1 MRAAVPGLGTPYP
14 LGTLLPPVLQ
24 EDANAMRITAALDEV
39 LTPVIATLDC
49 LPCYID
55 PALAPPDFVEWL
67 ATWVGAILDENW
79 PIERA
84 RATVAQAIA
93 LHRVRGTVAGLRAH
107 LEAATDARVEVLDS
121 GGVTTSTSP
130 DCALP
135 GDDQPQVLVRV
146 YRSSRD
152 TIDLTA
158 VEKLVAG
165 AKPAHV
171 AHRVEFAE

>member
-49 LPCYID
+49 LPCYVD
-55 PALAPPDFVEWL
+55 PELAPSDFVEWL
-67 ATWVGAILDENW
+67 ATWVGATLDENW

-84 RATVAQAIA
+84 RATVARAIA
-93 LHRVRGTVAGLRAH
+93 SHRVRGTIAGLRTY
-107 LEAATDARVEVLDS
+107 LEAATDARVEVVDS
-121 GGVTTSTSP
+121 GGVATSSLP

-135 GDDQPQVLVRV
+135 GDDQPHVLVRV
-146 YRSSRD
+146 YASSPD
-152 TIDLTA
+152 AVDLLA
-158 VEKLVAG
+158 VEKLVAE

-171 AHRVEFAE
+171 AHRVELAE